1 MEKFYEALGTIVGSL
16 IIFLLTSPVI
26 KRLKDSKRKNK
37 FKKNLVV
44 DNRINSIL
52 SELRSTYGFNR
63 ASLIEYHNGTTSLG
77 GFGFKNASMRNESTD
92 EFTKSIILD
101 FQNIPCGIIANM
113 LVELEKNPKGYINT
127 TEDSSDESANITH
140 RMYGVKEAWN
150 FRIGDSLV
158 DGCLSLVSTSENII
172 LSDDDIL
179 DIKAKCQRILLY
191 KRGFL
196 H

>member
-1 MEKFYEALGTIVGSL
+1 MDKLYEALGTVIGT
-16 IIFLLTSPVI
+16 IIIILVSSPVI
-26 KRLKDSKRKNK
+26 KKFKESKQKNK
-37 FKKNLVV
+37 FKRNLVA
-44 DNRINSIL
+44 DDKINSIL
-52 SELRSTYGFNR
+52 SDLRSTYGFNR

-92 EFTKSIILD
+92 EITKSIILD
-101 FQNIPCGIIANM
+101 FQNIPCGIIASM
-113 LVELEKNPKGYINT
+113 LVELEKSPKGYVNVGD
-127 TEDSSDESANITH
+127 DSSDESVNVTH
-140 RMYGVKEAWN
+140 RMYGVKQAWD

-158 DGCLSLVSTSENII
+158 DGCVSLISTSKNII

-179 DIKAKCQRILLY
+179 DIKSKCQRILLY